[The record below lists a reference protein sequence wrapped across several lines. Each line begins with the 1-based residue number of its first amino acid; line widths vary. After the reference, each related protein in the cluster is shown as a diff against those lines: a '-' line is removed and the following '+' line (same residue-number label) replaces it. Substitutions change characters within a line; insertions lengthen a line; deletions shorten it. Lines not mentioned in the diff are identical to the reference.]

1 MVTPPPFWGAQRL
14 PDRVASQSQNCHHF
28 SFRGQFAAKCQLSV
42 LHQLLD
48 VRYNREVGF
57 FLWVFSFH
65 NLTCPSLLD
74 DAPDL

>member
-1 MVTPPPFWGAQRL
+1 MFSRVRSASRIELRPSP
-14 PDRVASQSQNCHHF
+14 RVAIISRSEGSLPPNASCP
-28 SFRGQFAAKCQLSV
+28 SCTSCLMYAITV
-42 LHQLLD
+42 D
-48 VRYNREVGF
+48 VGF